1 MHTDERR
8 ITTKTKEELN
18 ALKEEVETMSG
29 KLSELTKE
37 ELEQVAGGG
46 EPGPCCY
53 ITQME
58 CQTQFCFH
66 DETRYGHYLNQFF
79 DCPSCGNHTLKG
91 TKIIYTG

>member
-1 MHTDERR
+1 M
-8 ITTKTKEELN
+8 KTKEELN
-18 ALKEEVETMSG
+18 ALKEEVETVNK

-46 EPGPCCY
+46 DPAPCCY

-58 CQTQFCFH
+58 CQTRFCSRK
-66 DETRYGHYLNQFF
+66 EIRYGYYLNQFF

-91 TKIIYTG
+91 TKTIYAG